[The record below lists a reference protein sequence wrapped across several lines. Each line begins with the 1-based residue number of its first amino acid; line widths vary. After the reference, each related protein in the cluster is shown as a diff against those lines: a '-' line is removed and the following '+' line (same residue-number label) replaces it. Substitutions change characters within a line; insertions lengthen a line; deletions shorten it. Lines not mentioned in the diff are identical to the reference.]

1 MSVKSVYLRMCEIGC
16 CGEGRDVLLL
26 RFIRGMTELCV
37 CGALVYVNV
46 CINVSNA
53 EGCVRVSGG

>member
-1 MSVKSVYLRMCEIGC
+1 MSVKSVYLRMCGIGC
-16 CGEGRDVLLL
+16 CGEGRVVLVL

-46 CINVSNA
+46 CISVGNG
-53 EGCVRVSGG
+53 EGCVCVSGV

>member
-1 MSVKSVYLRMCEIGC
+1 MCGIGC
-16 CGEGRDVLLL
+16 CGQGRDVFVL

-46 CINVSNA
+46 CISVGKA
-53 EGCVRVSGG
+53 EGCVCVSGG